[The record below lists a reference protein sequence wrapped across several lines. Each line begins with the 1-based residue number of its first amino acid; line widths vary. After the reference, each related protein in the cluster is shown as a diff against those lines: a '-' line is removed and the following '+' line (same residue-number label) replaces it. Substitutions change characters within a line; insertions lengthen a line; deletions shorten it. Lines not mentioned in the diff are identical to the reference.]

1 MKNEIAVF
9 GGGCFWCTE
18 AVFNELRGI
27 ISVMPGYAGGETKNP
42 TYQDVSSGSTGHAE
56 VTRIEFNPIQILFTD
71 LLTVFFATHDPTSIN
86 RQGNDTGTQYRSVI
100 FYTNK
105 NQKDDALK
113 FIEQLRDS
121 FDKPIVTEI
130 QRLDTFYEAEKYH
143 QKYYE
148 NNADQPYCQLV
159 INPKLEKLKKHYK
172 NLLKK

>member
-143 QKYYE
+143 QQY
-148 NNADQPYCQLV
+148 
-159 INPKLEKLKKHYK
+159 LEKRGLSTCHI
-172 NLLKK
+172 